1 MVKFSL
7 DKCSEPQPETAHG
20 SASGS
25 ASRRETLAD
34 KYTTSIRITCV
45 LSFARSFYTY
55 AHSNY
60 VLRVTCV
67 EGANANQRTHVRR

>member
-7 DKCSEPQPETAHG
+7 DKGSEEQEETDHG
-20 SASGS
+20 ST
-25 ASRRETLAD
+25 SRRKTLAD
-34 KYTTSIRITCV
+34 KYTTSVHSTCV
-45 LSFARSFYTY
+45 LSLARSFYTY

>member
-7 DKCSEPQPETAHG
+7 DKGSVLVEPETAHG
-20 SASGS
+20 SD
-25 ASRRETLAD
+25 SRRETLAD
-34 KYTTSIRITCV
+34 KYTTSIRVTCV